1 MLKDTTDN
9 SAPTVSV
16 ALDERYLRMK
26 QVQLPGDH
34 PPVKAG
40 KVGVLL
46 VNLGTPDGTE
56 KKPMRRYLKEFLM
69 DKRVIEW
76 PRALWFPILFGIVLN
91 VRPKKSGAAYAE
103 IWNYELNES
112 PLRTFT
118 RSQGEQL
125 AEILA
130 GHEHVVVDWAMRYGK
145 PPIKERIE
153 ALQAAGCERILV
165 FPLYPQYAA
174 ATTATVNDKTFE
186 ALMQMRWQPAL
197 RTVPPY
203 HDDPAYIDALAA
215 SIETCLGKL
224 DFEPEKVI
232 ASYHGIPQSYF
243 KKGDPYHCHCMK
255 TSRLLEERLGWDS
268 GPNKGRLMTCF
279 QSRFGPEEW
288 LQPYTDKTV
297 EKLAKEG
304 VKSVAVF
311 NPGFVSDCLET
322 LEEIA
327 GEAGEIFEEHG
338 GEHFAHIPCL
348 NDTPEGMAV
357 IETMVRRELSG
368 WI

>member
-1 MLKDTTDN
+1 MLKQNDQDANVTK
-9 SAPTVSV
+9 SQA
-16 ALDERYLRMK
+16 DEARREDMK
-26 QVQLPGDH
+26 KLHLPADH

-40 KVGVLL
+40 KTGVLL
-46 VNLGTPDGTE
+46 VNLGTPDGTDY
-56 KKPMRRYLKEFLM
+56 KPMRRYLKEFLS

-76 PRALWFPILFGIVLN
+76 PRALWYPILYGIVLN
-91 VRPKKSGAAYAE
+91 TRPKKSGAAYAE
-103 IWNYELNES
+103 IWNNELNES

-118 RSQGEQL
+118 RSQGDKL
-125 AEILA
+125 AA
-130 GHEHVVVDWAMRYGK
+130 VFANNDKVVVDWAMRYGK
-145 PPIKERIE
+145 PPIKERVE
-153 ALQAAGCERILV
+153 ALQDAGCERILV

-186 ALMQMRWQPAL
+186 ALMAMRWQPAL

-203 HDDPAYIDALAA
+203 HDDPAYIDALAI
-215 SIETCLGKL
+215 SIEKSLGKL
-224 DFEPEKVI
+224 DFEPEHVI

-243 KKGDPYHCHCMK
+243 EKGDPYHCHCLK
-255 TSRLLEERLGWDS
+255 TSRLLEERLGWQ
-268 GPNKGRLMTCF
+268 KGRFMTCF

-297 EKLAKEG
+297 ERLAKEG
-304 VKSVAVF
+304 VKKLAVF

-338 GEHFAHIPCL
+338 GEQFAHIPCL
-348 NDTPEGMAV
+348 NDTEEGMAV
-357 IETMVRRELSG
+357 IEAMVRRELAG
-368 WI
+368 WL

>member
-1 MLKDTTDN
+1 
-9 SAPTVSV
+9 
-16 ALDERYLRMK
+16 
-26 QVQLPGDH
+26 
-34 PPVKAG
+34 
-40 KVGVLL
+40 
-46 VNLGTPDGTE
+46 
-56 KKPMRRYLKEFLM
+56 MRRYLKEFLM

-118 RSQGEQL
+118 RSQSDQL
-125 AEILA
+125 AESLA
-130 GHEHVVVDWAMRYGK
+130 GYENVVVDWAMRYGQ

-153 ALQAAGCERILV
+153 ALQAAGCERVLV
-165 FPLYPQYAA
+165 FP
-174 ATTATVNDKTFE
+174 
-186 ALMQMRWQPAL
+186 
-197 RTVPPY
+197 
-203 HDDPAYIDALAA
+203 
-215 SIETCLGKL
+215 
-224 DFEPEKVI
+224 
-232 ASYHGIPQSYF
+232 
-243 KKGDPYHCHCMK
+243 CHCMK

-297 EKLAKEG
+297 ERLAKEG

-357 IETMVRRELSG
+357 IENMVRRELSG